1 MPLSDKKNTAD
12 ITNQSIAEKLDV
24 IYCDN
29 HILVINKPA
38 GMLIQG
44 DKTGDPSLFEYA
56 KSYIKDKYNKP
67 GNVYLGLVHRLDRP
81 VSGVV
86 IFARTSKA
94 ASRLSNQFKER
105 TTEKI
110 YTAIVEG
117 KVPTEGDFED
127 SIARRGV
134 TSYIAKDG
142 EGSHADLHFSRL
154 SYKDGFSLVRIRLGT
169 GRHHQIRVQ
178 FASRGYPI
186 LGDFRYG
193 SSLKF
198 GNRAIAL
205 HSSSLTIIHPTT
217 KEEMTFTSK
226 PEKSWQSYF
235 SEL

>member
-1 MPLSDKKNTAD
+1 MPLNNKKPAPD
-12 ITNQSIAEKLDV
+12 IASWSIAEKLDV

-38 GMLIQG
+38 GILIQR
-44 DKTGDPSLFEYA
+44 DKTGDPSLLEYA

-86 IFARTSKA
+86 VFARTSKA
-94 ASRLSNQFKER
+94 ASRLSRQFKER
-105 TTEKI
+105 TTEKT

-117 KVPTEGDFED
+117 EIPAAGGFED
-127 SIARRGV
+127 SIGRRGV

-142 EGSHADLHFSRL
+142 EGSPADLHFSRL

-198 GNRAIAL
+198 GDRAIAL
-205 HSSSLTIIHPTT
+205 HSSSLSIIHPTT
-217 KEEMTFTSK
+217 KEEMIFTAK
-226 PEKSWQSYF
+226 PAGIWRNYF
-235 SEL
+235 TEV

>member
-1 MPLSDKKNTAD
+1 VTRS
-12 ITNQSIAEKLDV
+12 ITEKLEV

-29 HILVINKPA
+29 HLLVINKPA
-38 GMLIQG
+38 GILIQR
-44 DKTGDPSLFEYA
+44 DKTGDSSLLEYA

-86 IFARTSKA
+86 VFARTSKA
-94 ASRLSNQFKER
+94 ASRLSKQFKER
-105 TTEKI
+105 TTGKI

-117 KVPTEGDFED
+117 EVPSEGDWLD
-127 SIARRGV
+127 NVARRGV

-142 EGSHADLHFSRL
+142 EGSHADLHFSCL

-169 GRHHQIRVQ
+169 GRHHQIRIQ

-198 GNRAIAL
+198 GDRAIAL
-205 HSSSLTIIHPTT
+205 HSSSLSIIHPTT
-217 KEEMTFTSK
+217 KEEMTFTAK
-226 PEKSWQSYF
+226 PARSWQSYF
-235 SEL
+235 AEL

>member
-1 MPLSDKKNTAD
+1 MPLNDKKNMAH
-12 ITNQSIAEKLDV
+12 ISRSIVENLEV

-44 DKTGDPSLFEYA
+44 DKTGDPSLLEYA
-56 KSYIKDKYNKP
+56 KSYIKDRYNKP

-86 IFARTSKA
+86 VFARTSKA

-117 KVPTEGDFED
+117 ETPVEGDWLD

-142 EGSHADLHFSRL
+142 EGSRADLHFSRL

-169 GRHHQIRVQ
+169 GRHHQIRIQ
-178 FASRGYPI
+178 FASRSYLI
-186 LGDFRYG
+186 VGDFRYG
-193 SSLKF
+193 SSIKF
-198 GNRAIAL
+198 GNRDIAL
-205 HSSSLTIIHPTT
+205 HSSSLSIIHPTT
-217 KEEMTFTSK
+217 KEEMTFTAK
-226 PEKSWQSYF
+226 PAKNWQSYF
-235 SEL
+235 VEA

>member
-1 MPLSDKKNTAD
+1 MLSSDKKTAPD
-12 ITNQSIAEKLDV
+12 LTIGPIAEKLDV

-29 HILVINKPA
+29 HILVLNKPA
-38 GMLIQG
+38 GILIQR
-44 DKTGDPSLFEYA
+44 DKTGDSSLLEYA

-86 IFARTSKA
+86 VFARTSKA

-117 KVPTEGDFED
+117 EIPAAGDFED
-127 SIARRGV
+127 SIGRRGV

-142 EGSHADLHFSRL
+142 EGSPADLHFSRL
-154 SYKDGFSLVRIRLGT
+154 TYKGGFSLVRIRLGT
-169 GRHHQIRVQ
+169 GRHHQIRIQ

-186 LGDFRYG
+186 VGDFRYG

-198 GNRAIAL
+198 GDRAIAL
-205 HSSSLTIIHPTT
+205 HSSSLSIIHPTT
-217 KEEMTFTSK
+217 KEEMTFTAK
-226 PEKSWQSYF
+226 PAKSWQSYF
-235 SEL
+235 AEV